1 MNAARW
7 RQLQVLLAPLLDLP
21 AAQQDSAL
29 VQACAGDLALLAEA
43 RALLAHRDAVPE
55 HLPAALLMQ
64 TIADGGGEAWIGR
77 QVGAFVL
84 EQRLGSGGSSTV
96 YKARRINDFEQ
107 VVALKLLHARADAS
121 LVRRFE
127 RERGILAGLHH
138 AHIAHLFDAGSC
150 DDGTPYLVL
159 EYIDG
164 RTWDAWL
171 AEEQPDLRRCVEQF
185 LCIGDAVDYAHRH
198 LLVHRDLKPANI
210 LVDRDGV
217 PRLLDF
223 GIATLLAGS
232 DSTVT
237 REGGRALTPA
247 YAAPE
252 QWRGEA
258 VTTATDVYALG
269 LVLYETLSGSHPF
282 RQAGSA
288 GRELLRGLDDSEAVR
303 PSLRCSDRRRA
314 AELKGDLDNIVLQ
327 AIEHEPA
334 RRYPS
339 VRALADDLRA
349 WLDGRPVAAQAHR
362 WSYRAGKFIARHR
375 AAAMA
380 AGIALLALLL
390 AGGVALRQTHLAL
403 EQGDRAQRRAAE
415 VRRFATTVL
424 FDYHEGIQ
432 KLAGSLPMQQRLVRD
447 GLAYLQGLQADAG
460 EDASLW
466 RDIATGYIKVGDVQ
480 GNPYLANLGDFAGAA
495 RSYEAAAHSLAR
507 TTADP
512 DITALHF
519 EQARLLA
526 RQAHLA
532 HQDTQLELARSRY
545 AQAVALFQQLPGEFL
560 ARPDALVEYTD
571 ALDFYG
577 DLLSREGQSSLLDAP
592 GARRLHQ
599 LSAQLRTDALAR
611 EPDNPRLRYAL
622 YGSLLR
628 EGEYWAGQNDMA
640 RAEQG
645 FVQALAAIE
654 QLAAADRDD
663 AFRQREVGVVLTRL
677 VQVRDALG
685 RLDESVDTALKALTL
700 MEGMLARDPANDA
713 IRQGVTSTTGW
724 AARQLI
730 KAGRHGEALPIIQRQ
745 IAVNEQRLRAAPDNP
760 DIRFGLSLAYR
771 RLGEQRHAAG
781 DHAGAL
787 AAHRQA
793 LAIQQEL
800 AALAPEYALGA
811 NLSLLHIGRIELASG
826 RVAAARENL
835 AAAAQEFER
844 LIALHADAV
853 TYREELADAYAALGD
868 AWRAAPTEHARS
880 AAAYRAAVAIWDAFE
895 RDGSLSPRSAEKR
908 AAAAAR
914 LPPPARQ

>member
-7 RQLQVLLAPLLDLP
+7 RQLQALLAPLLELP
-21 AAQQDSAL
+21 PSQQDTAL
-29 VQACAGDLALLAEA
+29 VRACAGDQALLAEA
-43 RALLAHRDAVPE
+43 RDLLAHRDVMPE
-55 HLPAALLMQ
+55 HLPATLLAGA
-64 TIADGGGEAWIGR
+64 IADNDGEAWIGR
-77 QVGAFVL
+77 RIGAFVL

-96 YKARRINDFEQ
+96 YKARRVNDFDQ

-138 AHIAHLFDAGSC
+138 AHIAHLFDAGSS

-159 EYIDG
+159 EFIDG

-171 AEEQPDLRRCVEQF
+171 AEEQPALRRRVEQF
-185 LCIGDAVDYAHRH
+185 LRICDAVDYAHRH

-232 DSTVT
+232 DATVT
-237 REGGRALTPA
+237 RDGSQALTPA

-282 RQAGSA
+282 RQPGD
-288 GRELLRGLDDSEAVR
+288 GERELLRAINEREAAR
-303 PSLRCSDRRRA
+303 PSLRCSDPRRA
-314 AELKGDLDNIVLQ
+314 AQLKGDLDNIVLH

-334 RRYPS
+334 QRYAS

-349 WLDGRPVAAQAHR
+349 WLDGRPVSAQAHR
-362 WSYRAGKFIARHR
+362 WSYRAGKFVARHR
-375 AAAMA
+375 TAVAA

-390 AGGVALRQTHLAL
+390 TGAVALHQTRLAL
-403 EQGDRAQRRAAE
+403 EQGERAQRRAAE

-447 GLAYLQGLQADAG
+447 GLAYLQGLQADAS
-460 EDASLW
+460 EDAPLW
-466 RDIATGYIKVGDVQ
+466 RDIAAGYIKVGDVQ
-480 GNPYLANLGDFAGAA
+480 GNPYLPNLGDFAGAA
-495 RSYEAAAHSLAR
+495 RSYDAAAQALAHAA
-507 TTADP
+507 TDP
-512 DITALHF
+512 DATALRF
-519 EQARLLA
+519 EHARLLA

-532 HQDTQLELARSRY
+532 HQDTQLEHARSRY
-545 AQAVALFQQLPGEFL
+545 AQAIELFQQLPADFL
-560 ARPDALVEYTD
+560 ATPDALVEYTD

-599 LSAQLRTDALAR
+599 QSAQLRRDALAR
-611 EPDNPRLRYAL
+611 EPGNERLRYAL

-628 EGEYWAGQNDMA
+628 DGEYWAGQNDMA
-640 RAEQG
+640 RAEQV
-645 FVQALAAIE
+645 FVEALATIE

-685 RLDESVDTALKALTL
+685 RLDESVDTALKALAL
-700 MEGMLARDPANDA
+700 MEGMLARDPGNDA

-730 KAGRHGEALPIIQRQ
+730 RAGRHGEALPIVQRQ
-745 IAVNEQRLRAAPDNP
+745 IAVNEQRLSAAPDNP

-781 DHAGAL
+781 DHDGAL
-787 AAHRQA
+787 AAHRKA

-826 RVAAARENL
+826 RIAAARENL
-835 AAAAQEFER
+835 AMAAQEFER
-844 LIALHADAV
+844 LIAAHADAV

-868 AWRAAPTEHARS
+868 AWRAAPAEPTRS
-880 AAAYRAAVAIWDAFE
+880 VAAYRSAIAIWDAFE
-895 RDGSLSPRSAEKR
+895 HAGNLSPRSAEKR

-914 LPPPARQ
+914 LPPQIRQ